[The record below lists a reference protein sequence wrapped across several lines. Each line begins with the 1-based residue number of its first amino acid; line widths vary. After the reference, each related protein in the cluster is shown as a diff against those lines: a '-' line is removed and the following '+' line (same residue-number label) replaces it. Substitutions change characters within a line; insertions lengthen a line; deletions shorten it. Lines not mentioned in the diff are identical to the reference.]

1 MIRQQCAP
9 KAERDMDT
17 NNSIMAAVFTAFLK
31 CPTKAHLLAIGEPAP
46 TTFFT
51 DIEARLSSRYKS
63 AVRSALRVG
72 TDAAERL
79 DFKDLWGS
87 GHEAIARPVD
97 CETTTYHVAPPPR
110 EPGGC
115 QSRESTPSGTFV
127 PVLFSPWDKP
137 DVSNSL
143 LVCFG
148 ALALSQVTGILAT
161 TGTVIYGEAP
171 PKNC

>member
-9 KAERDMDT
+9 KAERNMDT

-46 TTFFT
+46 TTFLT

-79 DFKDLWGS
+79 DFKDLWSS
-87 GHEAIARPVD
+87 GQKPS
-97 CETTTYHVAPPPR
+97 HV
-110 EPGGC
+110 
-115 QSRESTPSGTFV
+115 
-127 PVLFSPWDKP
+127 
-137 DVSNSL
+137 
-143 LVCFG
+143 
-148 ALALSQVTGILAT
+148 LAT
-161 TGTVIYGEAP
+161 AKQPPSMLLRRPANREAANLGNQRHLAPLSPFCFHPGTNRTFPTACSCVSVRLRCRRSPAFWLP
-171 PKNC
+171 PEQ